1 MTGADINNAF
11 NAMGVFAGRSY
22 QKIFQQEELDF
33 LTRATYAALLLHS
46 PWAEAKMMD
55 IPGSTWRNRVE
66 SYAKRAKEL
75 AKQTS
80 LPNLLLPLKLKP
92 AGPASL
98 DPWISENCTKQKP
111 SKDSQVDKRIHPNG
125 R

>member
-1 MTGADINNAF
+1 
-11 NAMGVFAGRSY
+11 MGVFAGRSY
-22 QKIFQQEELDF
+22 QKITQQEELDF
-33 LTRATYAALLLHS
+33 STRATFAALLLHS

-80 LPNLLLPLKLKP
+80 VPNLLLPLKLTTV
-92 AGPASL
+92 GPASL
-98 DPWISENCTKQKP
+98 DAWKSENCTKQKP
-111 SKDSQVDKRIHPNG
+111 SKDSQVDERIHPNG